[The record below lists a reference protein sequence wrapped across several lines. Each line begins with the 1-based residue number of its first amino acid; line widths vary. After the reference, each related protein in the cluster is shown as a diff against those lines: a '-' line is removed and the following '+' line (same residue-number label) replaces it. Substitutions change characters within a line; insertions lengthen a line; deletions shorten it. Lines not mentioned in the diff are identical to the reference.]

1 MTPAELIIINFEE
14 IRRRSLKLWAAI
26 TPDIYSWKPDE
37 DAMTFIEMVRH
48 VLDSEHFYHALA
60 TNRGD
65 VSNYVSPWEG
75 RPYTTLQDEID
86 FAKPYREKFLED
98 IRSFTPEDLNTM
110 IVRSDRDQKRL
121 LGDYLLRFA
130 YHESVHTGQ
139 FLSYFRLLGNDRPL
153 IWD

>member
-1 MTPAELIIINFEE
+1 MTSSELIILNFEE
-14 IRRRSLKLWAAI
+14 VRRRSLKLWAAI
-26 TPDIYSWKPDE
+26 TPDIYNWKPDE

-48 VLDSEHFYHALA
+48 VLESEDFYHRLA
-60 TNRGD
+60 SNRGNVND
-65 VSNYVSPWEG
+65 YVSPWEG

-86 FAKPYREKFLED
+86 FAKPYREKFIET
-98 IRSFTPEDLNTM
+98 IRSFTPEDLNTLV
-110 IVRSDRDQKRL
+110 IRSDRDQRRL

-139 FLSYFRLLGNDRPL
+139 FLSYFRTLGLDRVL